1 MRTIKLRSRFS
12 LLHRLA
18 LSNVFSVAAEA
29 AKASAEAPIV
39 TAKASERTARAAG
52 DRAIA
57 TMGLQWAHDLRKILS
72 EYYSVLVSYEKDD

>member
-18 LSNVFSVAAEA
+18 LSVFSVAAEA